1 MEQSVKDRFLL
12 FLRISNITKAVAER
26 TCAFGNGYLTQVKNI
41 SSDKLKSILKAYP
54 QINKIWLLTGEGEML
69 VTPNISA
76 TNNGTI
82 GGDMNVAQ
90 LIEKYPTNA
99 IKEDV
104 EAIEVEEIPIIPSD
118 AYQMPEVDIKEYIQ
132 ENASVVNTSPLVR
145 QFPKFSMWYE
155 VYGDSMLP
163 KFEPGDLIAL
173 NPYPKG
179 KEVVLNKR
187 YYVVDTYSNGL
198 VLCMLI
204 KEGNGYVARYKNT
217 EYADDYI
224 NQDDIIRIYKV
235 VGQIRITL

>member
-1 MEQSVKDRFLL
+1 MDVKERL
-12 FLRISNITKAVAER
+12 FLFINHLNLSKSAFER
-26 TCAFGNGYLTQVKNI
+26 SCGLGNSYLSQVKNL
-41 SSDKLKSILKAYP
+41 STGKLSQILSTYP
-54 QINKIWLLTGEGEML
+54 QLNKTWLLTGEGKML
-69 VTPNISA
+69 ATPNISA

-90 LIEKYPTNA
+90 LIEKYPTKA

-104 EAIEVEEIPIIPSD
+104 EEIAVKEIPIIPSD

-132 ENASVVNTSPLVR
+132 ENAAVINTSPLVH

-204 KEGNGYVARYKNT
+204 KDENGYVARYKNA

-224 NQDDIIRIYKV
+224 KHDDIIRIYKV

>member
-1 MEQSVKDRFLL
+1 MQDVRERLL
-12 FLRISNITKAVAER
+12 FFIKCQNLSNQAFEKKIGLSNGSVAKTKR
-26 TCAFGNGYLTQVKNI
+26 LGD
-41 SSDKLKSILKAYP
+41 DK
-54 QINKIWLLTGEGEML
+54 INKILDIYPNLNRIWLLTGEGEML

-99 IKEDV
+99 IKENV
-104 EAIEVEEIPIIPSD
+104 EGVAVEEIPIIPTD
-118 AYQMPEVDIKEYIQ
+118 VYQMPEVDVKEYIQ
-132 ENASVVNTSPLVR
+132 ENASVVNTSPLVH

-163 KFEPGDLIAL
+163 KFEPGDLIAI

-204 KEGNGYVARYKNT
+204 KEGNGYVARYKNA